1 MKSIPAQSV
10 ADFPIVYVVLKGNP
24 VDISILLLAAGSSSR
39 MGRPKQLLLV
49 EGKPLLLRTL
59 HIALASKANN
69 TVVVLGHQA
78 KEIQSILNTQPVS
91 VIVNPQWENGMGN
104 SFKFGLAEILK
115 FKPDTSAVLTL
126 VCDQPLLT
134 THHLDELL
142 DTYASTGKPI
152 ITSGYSDVQGVPA
165 IFDRS
170 IFPEL
175 FSIDDHQGAKHVIE
189 KNPNRIVIVPFKGGE
204 VDLDTPEDYDSLITA
219 SE

>member
-1 MKSIPAQSV
+1 MKSIPVQSLT
-10 ADFPIVYVVLKGNP
+10 DFPFCYVVLKGNP

-49 EGKPLLLRTL
+49 EGEPLLLRTL
-59 HIALASKANN
+59 RIALASKANN
-69 TVVVLGHQA
+69 TIIVLGHQA
-78 KEIQSILNTQPVS
+78 KEIQSILTDQPVS
-91 VIVNPQWENGMGN
+91 VIVNQMWAKGMGN
-104 SFKFGLAEILK
+104 SLKYGLAEILK
-115 FKPDTSAVLTL
+115 FKPDTSAALTL

-142 DTYASTGKPI
+142 HHYASTGKPI
-152 ITSGYSDVQGVPA
+152 ITSGYNEVQGVPA
-165 IFDRS
+165 IFDRI

-175 FSIDDHQGAKHVIE
+175 LSIDDHQGAKHVIE
-189 KNPNRIVIVPFKGGE
+189 KNPNRIVIVPFIGGE

>member
-1 MKSIPAQSV
+1 M
-10 ADFPIVYVVLKGNP
+10 N
-24 VDISILLLAAGSSSR
+24 ISILLLAAGSSSR

-49 EGKPLLLRTL
+49 EGEPLLLRTL
-59 HIALASKANN
+59 RIALASKATN
-69 TVVVLGHQA
+69 TVVVLGYQA

-91 VIVNPQWENGMGN
+91 VIVNPQWEKGMGN

-115 FKPDTSAVLTL
+115 LKPDTSAVLTL

-142 DTYASTGKPI
+142 HHYTSTGKPI
-152 ITSGYSDVQGVPA
+152 ITSGYSKVQGVPT
-165 IFDRS
+165 IFDRT

-175 FSIDDHQGAKHVIE
+175 LSIDDHQGAKHVIE
-189 KNPNRIVIVPFKGGE
+189 KNPDRLVSVPFVGGE
-204 VDLDTPEDYDSLITA
+204 VDMDTPEDYDSLINA